1 MNDDTWTPG
10 FSLVMGRSVDRL
22 IDNAFRAYVNC
33 KNNNSEWGTN
43 YWQMVIT
50 TLLRKYN
57 KVH

>member
-1 MNDDTWTPG
+1 
-10 FSLVMGRSVDRL
+10 MGRSVDRL